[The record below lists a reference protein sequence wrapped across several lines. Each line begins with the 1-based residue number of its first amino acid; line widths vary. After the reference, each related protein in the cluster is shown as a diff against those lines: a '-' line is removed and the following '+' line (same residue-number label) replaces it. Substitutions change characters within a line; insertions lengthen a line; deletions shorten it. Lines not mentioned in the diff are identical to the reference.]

1 MFGSYSGVHHAKV
14 FDMPLTKRQKEILD
28 HVESFIE
35 KNGYA
40 PSFEEIAKAFGYSSL
55 ATVHEHL
62 SNLERKG
69 YIRKAYT
76 ESRSIELVG
85 PAFGSNV
92 VALPLRGAVA
102 AGLPIE
108 AIEQQ
113 ETLSVPPDMV
123 KSGGENFVLRVEG
136 ESMIDEQIRDGDYI
150 VVSSQETASDG
161 QMVVAL
167 VGGDS
172 ATVKKIYREPDGRI
186 RLQPANPSMA
196 PIVEDAC
203 NVQIQGVVVG
213 VIRKY

>member
-1 MFGSYSGVHHAKV
+1 
-14 FDMPLTKRQKEILD
+14 MPLTKRQKEILD
-28 HVESFIE
+28 LIESFIE

-40 PSFEEIAKAFGYSSL
+40 PSFEEIADAFGYSSL

-69 YIRKAYT
+69 YIRKAYN

-85 PAFGSNV
+85 AALGSHAV
-92 VALPLRGAVA
+92 ELPLLGAVA

-113 ETLSVPPDMV
+113 EALSVPSDMV
-123 KSGGENFVLRVEG
+123 QSGKENFVLRVEG

-150 VVSSQETASDG
+150 VVSSQKTASDG

-172 ATVKKIYREPDGRI
+172 ATVKKMYREPDGRI
-186 RLQPANPSMA
+186 RLQPANPTMA
-196 PIVEDAC
+196 PIVEDAG

>member
-1 MFGSYSGVHHAKV
+1 
-14 FDMPLTKRQKEILD
+14 MPLTKRQKEILD
-28 HVESFIE
+28 HIEGFIGE
-35 KNGYA
+35 NGYA
-40 PSFEEIAKAFGYSSL
+40 PSFEEIADAFGYSSL

-69 YIRKAYT
+69 YIRKAYN
-76 ESRSIELVG
+76 ESRSIELIG
-85 PAFGSNV
+85 AAFGSKV
-92 VALPLRGAVA
+92 VELPLLGAVA

-123 KSGGENFVLRVEG
+123 QSGRENFVLRVEG

-150 VVSSQETASDG
+150 VVCSQETAEDG

-172 ATVKKIYREPDGRI
+172 ATVKKMYREPDGRI

-196 PIVEDAC
+196 PIIEDAS

>member
-1 MFGSYSGVHHAKV
+1 
-14 FDMPLTKRQKEILD
+14 MPLTKRQKEILD
-28 HVESFIE
+28 LIESFIE

-40 PSFEEIAKAFGYSSL
+40 PSFEEIADAFGYSSL

-69 YIRKAYT
+69 YIRKAYN

-85 PAFGSNV
+85 AALGSNAV
-92 VALPLRGAVA
+92 ELPLLGAVA

-113 ETLSVPPDMV
+113 EALSVPSDMV
-123 KSGGENFVLRVEG
+123 QSGKENFVLRVEG

-150 VVSSQETASDG
+150 VVSSQKTASDG

-172 ATVKKIYREPDGRI
+172 ATLKKMYREPDGRI
-186 RLQPANPSMA
+186 RLQPANPTMA
-196 PIVEDAC
+196 PIVEDAG